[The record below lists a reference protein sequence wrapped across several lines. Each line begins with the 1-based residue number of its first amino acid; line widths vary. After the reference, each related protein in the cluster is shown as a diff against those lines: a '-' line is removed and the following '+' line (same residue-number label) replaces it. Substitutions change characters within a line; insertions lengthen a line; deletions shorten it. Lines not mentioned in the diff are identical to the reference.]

1 MSGWSPEDAMA
12 MERRHVLEG
21 EKRVA
26 RQEALVREL
35 IEKGHDRIVPQS
47 NDLLSLLLASLE
59 LSRTR
64 LRELEDHY
72 RNRDTTDL
80 AGY

>member
-35 IEKGHDRIVPQS
+35 IEKGHDQIVPQS